1 MTTKQEIAKE
11 IDVNPKDIEV
21 LESDLQS
28 KNDTVASVAVVK
40 VTQKNDGTEDATDQT
55 KVLTQNVAEVMGE
68 EVAKELSD
76 EFDEQPSDI
85 KAQADKVKDAAQD
98 KLDDVKTQA
107 TKQVENAKD
116 KADELKDK
124 AADTADELKQN
135 VADKANELKTL
146 ADDKADELKDAAQV
160 QVENAKE
167 KATELKE
174 QAGDKVDELKDA
186 TEQKIDDIKDKAQ
199 DIKQNAQDKLAD
211 VKTATSDKAAELK
224 EAGEQKLDELKQNA
238 EDKVEAIK
246 DTAQEQLDTAKDKAF
261 ELKEKAGD
269 KVAELKEL
277 AAGKVEDVKAKALD
291 VVDSLKDKVQ
301 GVKDTAQEQ
310 LDSAKDTLH
319 DKKEQAEQFV
329 DDKKQA
335 LSEESDS
342 LQEKISHAK
351 EEFLAKKDEL
361 LERFDEVK
369 QDSQGKG
376 LGGKLALL
384 GAYVAKM
391 YQDRDDYTAVDLQKD
406 DFGADAFKRQGS
418 QFGQELLGAKAVAAT
433 NLANKFI
440 SDEKMSAVSEAV
452 YGKLAEWA
460 SGWAVSDLSKDERF
474 DRVHTLSDDER
485 GAFAED
491 VSNQSRALAT
501 LGGVTGLMGLKGVVA
516 DSAWLLMVSLKSVY
530 QLSMIYDKPLTGKE
544 GAKLAYGI
552 LSECDLDKLQEK
564 QVIMT
569 ALALGNSVIKNAQG
583 TSLVDELK
591 KIGEKYQNSS
601 YSDQFDTISNY
612 VNLDKFNMAWV
623 GYVLPIGSSVVSA
636 HYNNELIDEVL
647 GVAKAT
653 FAKREILGL
662 LEDKSTINDESTS

>member
-40 VTQKNDGTEDATDQT
+40 VSHSETLDQDSDGDQT

-76 EFDEQPSDI
+76 EFDG
-85 KAQADKVKDAAQD
+85 QD
-98 KLDDVKTQA
+98 KLADVKDKA
-107 TKQVENAKD
+107 TELKDTAQDELDNAKDKATELKDKATDSAADLKQNVAD
-116 KADELKDK
+116 KADELKTLASDK
-124 AADTADELKQN
+124 ADELKNNAQEQVDNAKDKATELKDKAGDKVDELKEAGEQKVEDIKDKALDVKKTAEDKLDDARDKVAELQQAGEQKVDELKQN
-135 VADKANELKTL
+135 VADK
-146 ADDKADELKDAAQV
+146 
-160 QVENAKE
+160 
-167 KATELKE
+167 
-174 QAGDKVDELKDA
+174 VDEL
-186 TEQKIDDIKDKAQ
+186 
-199 DIKQNAQDKLAD
+199 
-211 VKTATSDKAAELK
+211 
-224 EAGEQKLDELKQNA
+224 
-238 EDKVEAIK
+238 K

-310 LDSAKDTLH
+310 LDSAKDTLQ

-485 GAFAED
+485 NAFAED
-491 VSNQSRALAT
+491 ISNQSRALAT

-662 LEDKSTINDESTS
+662 LEDKSAINDESTS